1 LKLISG
7 ATGILTETWEEIS
20 NLAEKGNLT
29 DWLDDENLLN
39 LIRSVVKS
47 KTKSYHYVLPTQIVA
62 KLAEPSLDCRCI
74 QAGRAGIGSFDARS
88 VADEVIVPFDQKN
101 DRVLGGSPEPYVNKP
116 LRCEE
121 FSGDF
126 AINKKTNKIGMDC
139 VLF

>member
-1 LKLISG
+1 M
-7 ATGILTETWEEIS
+7 
-20 NLAEKGNLT
+20 EKGNLT

-39 LIRSVVKS
+39 IIKSAIKS

-121 FSGDF
+121 FSERF
-126 AINKKTNKIGMDC
+126 RNQQKNKQDWDGLCFVLNKIEEKNDP
-139 VLF
+139 